1 MNDLTPVGF
10 ECYDEYMIG
19 FNTAK
24 KYGLEAEFIEWMFK
38 SLNINK
44 DQVAI
49 AVAGSLMEWD
59 I

>member
-1 MNDLTPVGF
+1 
-10 ECYDEYMIG
+10 MIG

-24 KYGLEAEFIEWMFK
+24 EYGLEAEFIEWMFK
-38 SLNINK
+38 GLKINK